1 VPTFAAAA
9 SLRIADLRASDLPYN
24 AAILRLVVLVVLLF
38 ALALPAGAAAT
49 SFHYDV
55 IKLLDDPL
63 EAVNRGSD
71 LDVLLPTRMTTEFK
85 RLYSEGKGRAGRYE
99 FEIGAVRNCNQATA
113 CFVAVFSARRG
124 AGPSA
129 KHRLA
134 LAGGRKGW
142 FSPSRCGASCGAA
155 TLEWLEDD
163 VLHTI
168 EAKLGTQST
177 ERKILKRLADSA
189 IRHGPR

>member
-1 VPTFAAAA
+1 MLLLTLVLPGSA
-9 SLRIADLRASDLPYN
+9 S
-24 AAILRLVVLVVLLF
+24 
-38 ALALPAGAAAT
+38 AT

-55 IKLLDDPL
+55 VELLDRPIT
-63 EAVNRGSD
+63 AVKRGSD
-71 LDVLLPTRMTTEFK
+71 LQVLLPTRMTTEFK
-85 RLYSEGKGRAGRYE
+85 RLYSEGKGRPGRYE

-124 AGPSA
+124 AKPDG
-129 KHRLA
+129 KRRVTLA
-134 LAGGRKGW
+134 EGRKGW

-177 ERKILKRLADSA
+177 ERTILKRLADSA
-189 IRHGPR
+189 IRNGPR

>member
-1 VPTFAAAA
+1 MKSGSPG
-9 SLRIADLRASDLPYN
+9 LECG
-24 AAILRLVVLVVLLF
+24 ILRSVVLLVLLF
-38 ALALPAGAAAT
+38 ALALPASAAAT

-55 IKLLDDPL
+55 INLLDRPL
-63 EAVNRGSD
+63 EAVNRVSD
-71 LDVLLPTRMTTEFK
+71 LDVLLPTRVTTEFK
-85 RLYSEGKGRAGRYE
+85 RLYSEGTGRPGRYE

-124 AGPSA
+124 AKPSA
-129 KHRLA
+129 KRKLTLA
-134 LAGGRKGW
+134 EGRKGW

-155 TLEWLEDD
+155 SLEWLEDD

-168 EAKLGTQST
+168 EVKLGTRST

-189 IRHGPR
+189 IRNGPR